1 MRVCVYARTFSP
13 ACLFHS
19 VFTHGWS
26 CSLGEAAGCACV
38 SHKRC
43 GLKHICFTHVRV
55 RRTCV
60 CARARAHTRAHT
72 LIYIINVRVLVVAD
86 AVLGPAILIGSRP
99 RRHGSRRPV
108 PTQGT
113 SVWGCERLPTQA
125 VRALEEGQTRTYHA
139 SRHVP
144 VVRRRE
150 GSVEVSRASTWCGVW
165 WWVGAWRNLLY
176 VDQGPPPLDIQN

>member
-1 MRVCVYARTFSP
+1 M
-13 ACLFHS
+13 
-19 VFTHGWS
+19 
-26 CSLGEAAGCACV
+26 

-43 GLKHICFTHVRV
+43 HGLKHICFTHVRV

-60 CARARAHTRAHT
+60 CARARAHTRAHTHAHT